1 MSLIFGFI
9 HKLARL
15 VLIECLIDKGNFEN
29 SPKLLVSFGVAGLV
43 GLFKNGTQSIN
54 TAAIHGFISLFY
66 AFVGHFFN

>member
-29 SPKLLVSFGVAGLV
+29 SPKLLVSSGVAGLV